1 MIKIRAFSAILV
13 LCGCA
18 LPSLAQQTQPGTQPE
33 NKPGQPVSYNY
44 LLPWAGKA
52 PHVARTAEAEAKA
65 PFQIFDNVYYV
76 GPLSASTYI
85 IKTDQGLILI
95 DPTLDYVTDSVLE
108 HIRTVGLNPKDI
120 KYILISHGH
129 WDHTAGVAGMQKAT
143 GAKVAMA
150 AGDWDV
156 YEAPDPNN
164 TFERIPRD
172 MIMKEGDVIELGNT
186 TIQLYVTPG
195 HTTGC
200 LTMVYTV
207 YDHGKPYKAMT
218 LGGTGYNAPPGYTK
232 KFIESMQRMRAIP
245 DVTVLLP
252 DHPEINDIFALEQKL
267 QMRQPGEPN
276 PFVIGREAVLSWFDT
291 VIKGAQ
297 EVDRLKTLAKQE

>member
-1 MIKIRAFSAILV
+1 MIKERVFSAILI
-13 LCGCA
+13 LYACA
-18 LPSLAQQTQPGTQPE
+18 LPAAGQQAQPA
-33 NKPGQPVSYNY
+33 KPVSYNN
-44 LLPWAGKA
+44 LLPWFGKGA
-52 PHVARTAEAEAKA
+52 HVPATKEGEAKV

-76 GPLSASTYI
+76 GPQSASTYI

-95 DPTLDYVTDSVLE
+95 DPTFDYFVDSIVDN
-108 HIRTVGLNPKDI
+108 IRAIGLNPKDV

-143 GAKVAMA
+143 GAKVGMA
-150 AGDWDV
+150 AGDWDI
-156 YEAPDPNN
+156 YETPDPNH

-172 MIMKEGDVIELGNT
+172 LVLKEGDVIELGNT
-186 TIQLYVTPG
+186 TVQLYVTPG
-195 HTTGC
+195 HTPGC

-232 KFIESMQRMRAIP
+232 KFIESMQRMRAVP
-245 DVTVLLP
+245 EVTVMLP
-252 DHPEINDIFALEQKL
+252 DHPEINDIFALQQKL
-267 QMRQPGEPN
+267 QSRKPGDPN
-276 PFVIGREAVLSWFDT
+276 PFIIGREAVLSWFDT

-297 EVDRLKTLAKQE
+297 EVDRLQTLAKQQ